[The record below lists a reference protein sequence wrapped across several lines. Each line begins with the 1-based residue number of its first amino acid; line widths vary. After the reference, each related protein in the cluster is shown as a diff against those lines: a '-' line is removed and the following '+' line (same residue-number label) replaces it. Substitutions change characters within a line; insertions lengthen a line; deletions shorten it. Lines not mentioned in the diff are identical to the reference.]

1 MLIFQLIMKHLCG
14 LCAVSK
20 LIRNLIGSV
29 IRFRNFNFAEKT
41 QNFCEIGA
49 CPVEFF
55 EEEERCE
62 FTWGLP
68 R

>member
-14 LCAVSK
+14 LCEVSK
-20 LIRNLIGSV
+20 LIRNSTGLI
-29 IRFRNFNFAEKT
+29 IRFSNLNLPGRT
-41 QNFCEIGA
+41 QNICVIGA

-55 EEEERCE
+55 EEEERSE